1 MVMRTVDVI
10 VTLLAVTDQ
19 LVLVSL
25 QGDRDGGVWLHR
37 DAISIAGVLESDHSC
52 IITLPAQLAR
62 NKKLISSASRPR
74 HPNSVYQVAPTR
86 HVENAS

>member
-1 MVMRTVDVI
+1 MRTVDVI

-25 QGDRDGGVWLHR
+25 QGDRDGAVWLHR
-37 DAISIAGVLESDHSC
+37 GAISIAGAVESDHSC

-62 NKKLISSASRPR
+62 NKKLISYASRPR
-74 HPNSVYQVAPTR
+74 PNSVYQVTQTR
-86 HVENAS
+86 YVENAS

>member
-1 MVMRTVDVI
+1 MRTVDVI

-25 QGDRDGGVWLHR
+25 QGDRDSAVWLHR
-37 DAISIAGVLESDHSC
+37 DAISIAGAVETDHSC
-52 IITLPAQLAR
+52 IITLPAKLAR
-62 NKKLISSASRPR
+62 NKKLISYASHPR
-74 HPNSVYQVAPTR
+74 HPNVVYQATPTR

>member
-10 VTLLAVTDQ
+10 MTLLAVADQ

-25 QGDRDGGVWLHR
+25 QGDRDGEVCLHR

-52 IITLPAQLAR
+52 VITFPARLAR
-62 NKKLISSASRPR
+62 NKKLISFASCPR
-74 HPNSVYQVAPTR
+74 HPNSVYQVASTR